1 MDKTTKIQID
11 SKNETVLKAKV
22 KDSIFTNL
30 FRDKKYLLQLYQALH
45 PEDTATTEDEL
56 TDVTIKNVL
65 IDTFYNDLGFIVG
78 NRLLIMVE
86 AQSTW
91 TVNIIFRVL
100 VYLAQAYHQY
110 LIRTKQ
116 SFHKSR
122 KVSLPKP
129 ELYVIYTGSRKD
141 RPEELSMQEE
151 FFDGQECGIEV
162 KVKMIY
168 DGRKGDIINQ
178 YVNFTKVCNEQVALH
193 GRTRKAVLETI
204 RICKDNNVL
213 KEYLESREME
223 VFDIMITLYDDDEI
237 LKMYIES
244 EKEEAAEK
252 ATKEKALQIA
262 QKMISDGQ
270 LPLEKIA
277 QYSGLP
283 LQTIEELAGIQLI

>member
-1 MDKTTKIQID
+1 
-11 SKNETVLKAKV
+11 
-22 KDSIFTNL
+22 
-30 FRDKKYLLQLYQALH
+30 
-45 PEDTATTEDEL
+45 
-56 TDVTIKNVL
+56 
-65 IDTFYNDLGFIVG
+65 
-78 NRLLIMVE
+78 
-86 AQSTW
+86 
-91 TVNIIFRVL
+91 
-100 VYLAQAYHQY
+100 
-110 LIRTKQ
+110 
-116 SFHKSR
+116 
-122 KVSLPKP
+122 
-129 ELYVIYTGSRKD
+129 
-141 RPEELSMQEE
+141 MQEE